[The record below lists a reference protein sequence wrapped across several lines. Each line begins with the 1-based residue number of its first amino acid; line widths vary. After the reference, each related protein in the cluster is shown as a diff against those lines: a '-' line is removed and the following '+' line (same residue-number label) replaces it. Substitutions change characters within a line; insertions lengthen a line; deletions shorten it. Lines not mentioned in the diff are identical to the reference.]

1 MIQKY
6 YQNKDRRNFSIA
18 MIWIKGGSS
27 MDVEN
32 KKGINQILCSLLS
45 RGCKDFENLAFSE
58 YLDSHGA
65 ELNLETLED
74 GTLISL
80 KSLNEY
86 FYKLF
91 PLLDLIIN
99 KPSLPYSQFQNV
111 KKSTINTLK
120 KDKENPF
127 NITFEKWRKIVYLK
141 HSYAYNSSGYE
152 KDISKITHNDVL
164 FEYENFKKRNK
175 YLISNNLIIKSK
187 SFDLFNPNIYKN
199 KFISNQVD
207 CENNFQDHN
216 IFNRYV
222 STHKKSN
229 QVILMLGNQT
239 CPISSHEY
247 LPLKILES
255 HLSYGMSSVLF
266 KLFREKN
273 GLTYEVGVYFPFRK
287 QNSPFLIYLSVSNK
301 NALLAFEILSE
312 LWRKL
317 LSSLIVDKD
326 MTLAKIKLESS
337 TLISNQTLD
346 EILQRK
352 IQFIGYDL
360 DEEFNLLTNIRDV
373 DSEDILKVSRK
384 FLSKPF
390 LSIYGDKKICD
401 EIKKLWIKD
410 F

>member
-1 MIQKY
+1 MIRKYFQK
-6 YQNKDRRNFSIA
+6 QDRRNFSIA
-18 MIWIKGGSS
+18 MIWINGGSS

-32 KKGINQILCSLLS
+32 KKGINQILCTLLC
-45 RGCKDFENLAFSE
+45 RGCKDYENLAFSE

-74 GTLISL
+74 GTLVSL
-80 KSLNEY
+80 KSLDEY

-91 PLLDLIIN
+91 PLLELIIN
-99 KPSLPYSQFQNV
+99 KPTLPYSQFQNV
-111 KKSTINTLK
+111 KKSTIDTLK

-141 HSYAYNSSGYE
+141 HSYAYNSYGYE
-152 KDISKITHNDVL
+152 EDISKITHNDVL
-164 FEYENFKKRNK
+164 SEYENFKNRNK
-175 YLISNNLIIKSK
+175 YLISNNLIIKRK
-187 SFDLFNPNIYKN
+187 SFDLFSHNISKN
-199 KFISNQVD
+199 KFISNNLD
-207 CENNFQDHN
+207 CEKNYQDRN

-222 STHKKSN
+222 STYKKSN

-239 CPISSHEY
+239 CPISSQEY

-255 HLSYGMSSVLF
+255 HLSYGMSSLLF

-273 GLTYEVGVYFPFRK
+273 GLTYDVGVYNPFRK
-287 QNSPFLIYLSVSNK
+287 ENSPFLIYLSVSNK

-312 LWRKL
+312 LWGKL
-317 LSSLIVDKD
+317 LSTLIVDKD
-326 MTLAKIKLESS
+326 ILLAKIKLESS
-337 TLISNQTLD
+337 TLLSNQTLD

-360 DEEFNLLTNIRDV
+360 DQDFNFLNKIKDINSEE
-373 DSEDILKVSRK
+373 ILRVTKK
-384 FLSKPF
+384 YLSKPF
-390 LSIYGDKKICD
+390 LSVYGDRNICD
-401 EIKKLWIKD
+401 EIKKVWIKD

>member
-6 YQNKDRRNFSIA
+6 FQTKDRRNFSIA
-18 MIWIKGGSS
+18 MIWINGGSS

-58 YLDSHGA
+58 YLHSHGA

-80 KSLNEY
+80 KSLDEY

-99 KPSLPYSQFQNV
+99 QPSLQYSQFQNV
-111 KKSTINTLK
+111 KKSAINTLK

-141 HSYAYNSSGYE
+141 HSYAYNSYGYE
-152 KDISKITHNDVL
+152 EDISKINYNDVL
-164 FEYENFKKRNK
+164 SEYENFKNRDKH
-175 YLISNNLIIKSK
+175 LISNNLILKSK
-187 SFDLFNPNIYKN
+187 SYDLFNHNISKN
-199 KFISNQVD
+199 KFISNQLD
-207 CENNFQDHN
+207 CENNDQNHN
-216 IFNRYV
+216 IFNRFV

-273 GLTYEVGVYFPFRK
+273 GLTYEVGVYNPFRK
-287 QNSPFLIYLSVSNK
+287 QNAPFLIYLSVSNK
-301 NALLAFEILSE
+301 NARLAFEILSE

-326 MTLAKIKLESS
+326 ISLAKIKLESS

-346 EILQRK
+346 EIFQRK

-360 DEEFNLLTNIRDV
+360 DQNFNILTKIDDIN
-373 DSEDILKVSRK
+373 SEDILKVTRK
-384 FLSKPF
+384 YLSKPY
-390 LSIYGDKKICD
+390 LSIYGDRKICD
-401 EIKKLWIKD
+401 EIKKRWIKD

>member
-6 YQNKDRRNFSIA
+6 FQNKDRRNFSIA
-18 MIWIKGGSS
+18 MIWINGGSS

-58 YLDSHGA
+58 YLHSHGA

-80 KSLNEY
+80 KSLDEY

-99 KPSLPYSQFQNV
+99 QPSLPYSQFQNV
-111 KKSTINTLK
+111 KKSSINTLK

-141 HSYAYNSSGYE
+141 HSYAYNSYGYE
-152 KDISKITHNDVL
+152 EDISKINYNDVL
-164 FEYENFKKRNK
+164 SEYENFKNRDKH
-175 YLISNNLIIKSK
+175 LISNNLILKSK
-187 SFDLFNPNIYKN
+187 SYDLFNHNICKN
-199 KFISNQVD
+199 KFISNQLD
-207 CENNFQDHN
+207 CENNDQNHN
-216 IFNRYV
+216 IFNRFV

-273 GLTYEVGVYFPFRK
+273 GLTYDVGVYNPFRK
-287 QNSPFLIYLSVSNK
+287 QNAPFLIYLSVSNK
-301 NALLAFEILSE
+301 NARLAFEILSE

-326 MTLAKIKLESS
+326 ISLAKIKLESS

-346 EILQRK
+346 EIFQRK

-360 DEEFNLLTNIRDV
+360 DQNFNILTKIDDIN
-373 DSEDILKVSRK
+373 SEDILKVIRK
-384 FLSKPF
+384 YLSKPF
-390 LSIYGDKKICD
+390 LSIYGERKICD
-401 EIKKLWIKD
+401 QIKKLWITN